1 MKPFA
6 GISCVCL
13 SVVLACAPRMHAQA
27 EKGPMRSAARIT
39 VFVRLASGSP
49 AHTGINV
56 RLEADGGGVVDQ
68 QLTDS
73 SGKVTFIPRA
83 LTSYSV
89 TIHEHGYRD
98 VSRRVDLSF
107 TPTAGISL
115 TITPI
120 ATQNDFGHQIL
131 DDEGSAIVSAP
142 NLAIPERAMKE
153 FRAGQALLNE
163 KHDVSRSID
172 HFRKAIEFYDG
183 FAQAYV
189 MLGLAYL
196 QDQKLGDS
204 RSALERAVQLD
215 PKSAVGNLTLG
226 ACLNQQRDYAGAEN
240 ALQRGLELDPESPEG
255 HYEIAKTYW
264 AGHRW
269 QEAEPHALKAETLRP
284 QVPGVH
290 VLMGN
295 ILLQKRDIEGAI
307 EEFNEYLRLDPRG
320 PMNTS
325 VRAMVSKL
333 QKPSTAA
340 N

>member
-49 AHTGINV
+49 APTGINV

-120 ATQNDFGHQIL
+120 AAQNDSGHQIL
-131 DDEGSAIVSAP
+131 DDKGNAIVSAP

-240 ALQRGLELDPESPEG
+240 ALQRGLELDP
-255 HYEIAKTYW
+255 
-264 AGHRW
+264 
-269 QEAEPHALKAETLRP
+269 
-284 QVPGVH
+284 
-290 VLMGN
+290 
-295 ILLQKRDIEGAI
+295 
-307 EEFNEYLRLDPRG
+307 
-320 PMNTS
+320 
-325 VRAMVSKL
+325 
-333 QKPSTAA
+333 
-340 N
+340 